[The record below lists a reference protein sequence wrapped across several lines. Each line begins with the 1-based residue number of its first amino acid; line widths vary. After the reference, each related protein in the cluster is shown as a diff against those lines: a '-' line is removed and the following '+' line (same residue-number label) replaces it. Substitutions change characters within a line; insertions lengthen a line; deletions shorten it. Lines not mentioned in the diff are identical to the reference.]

1 MEVAAALGGV
11 ALLGGDLGMAA
22 GLDGVAGDLRASW
35 AARAAARGARGRF
48 GGAKKWNPR
57 AGADRVDW
65 TTLIALWLGATSWRE
80 GALAGVCAIKSFE
93 LWKNRKN
100 TLNDPIKDKRDHVP
114 LMGGP
119 CVVLYIRLCN
129 IYK

>member
-80 GALAGVCAIKSFE
+80 GALACCVLLNLLSFGKTE
-93 LWKNRKN
+93 K
-100 TLNDPIKDKRDHVP
+100 TP
-114 LMGGP
+114 
-119 CVVLYIRLCN
+119 
-129 IYK
+129 